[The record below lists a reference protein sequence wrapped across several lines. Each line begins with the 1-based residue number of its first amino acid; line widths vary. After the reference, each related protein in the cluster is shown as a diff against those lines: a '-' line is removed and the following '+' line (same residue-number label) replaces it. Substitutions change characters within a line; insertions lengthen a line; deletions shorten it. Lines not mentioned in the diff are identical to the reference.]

1 MSESVTKKN
10 SYKKDQIRY
19 FTNWASTRKSLN
31 NIENKQKNWKKL
43 KSNLKSKKSLNE
55 QGLST
60 SFDKFSKT
68 IEKNSYYTTAH
79 KNNNLEHLSKKI
91 NKNKLKIK
99 NNLFSNIANMT
110 LSFHNKNNEKFSNS
124 FLINKGDVTNRKMY
138 FNLIKKNENANDKDK
153 DKENYS
159 YLTERQKLNN
169 EIVYKKKIL
178 NSTNEKHN
186 SFNKYSKKNNLYT
199 QLIEN
204 GKKKDHF
211 QSRNIRYVSPNKS
224 NNIYLTNVGQNK
236 SKKFFKEN
244 QLSEIKAYR
253 TLNHSIISEKKITPD
268 IKRRRYNINNY
279 YNNISYINDVNK
291 NEICRNKSS
300 RMKTLVLDLDE
311 TLIYTSF
318 EPSINSDLCFEID
331 LNINEP
337 SKYNKV
343 NSLVKKQKI
352 LTKVYLS
359 KRPHLEQFLSELNP
373 FYEICIF
380 SASSQKYA
388 SYIIDIIDKNRIIS
402 KKFFRD
408 DCIHLDNSETFSY
421 IKDLEKINKNYNDI
435 IIIDDNFSSFI
446 LQEENGIPIKPW
458 RGDKNDI
465 ELLKL
470 IPILKNLSGFY
481 NVRTEI
487 KKFVKNR
494 TFIWFQGI
502 KWLCN
507 NCLSY
512 SYIKEMIKIMT
523 IDQIPLA
530 DKILYFFIEGEN
542 SNSNSNNNSSNN
554 NNNSCLESEN
564 DLNKLYENNIS
575 TQSNFGNYSII
586 NQKIQKQIEKR
597 KRGKY
602 INFNNINDNKQT
614 FNIINYSLIN
624 TKNRSKNKEV
634 VNNSMYNRKK
644 STSKPTLNKK
654 DKENEKYY
662 YTNKIKERIKKKNFQ
677 KNNANNVK
685 TNNIGIYPNSSMKK
699 KEKNSFY
706 MTNS

>member
-19 FTNWASTRKSLN
+19 FTNWASTKKSLN

-68 IEKNSYYTTAH
+68 IDKNSYYTTTH

-91 NKNKLKIK
+91 KKNKLKIK
-99 NNLFSNIANMT
+99 NNLFSNISNMT
-110 LSFHNKNNEKFSNS
+110 LSFHQKNKEIFSNS
-124 FLINKGDVTNRKMY
+124 FLINKGDVTNRNMY
-138 FNLIKKNENANDKDK
+138 FNLIKKNENVNDKDK
-153 DKENYS
+153 DNYS

-169 EIVYKKKIL
+169 EIVYKRKIL

-186 SFNKYSKKNNLYT
+186 SFNKYSQKNNLYT
-199 QLIEN
+199 KLIEN

-211 QSRNIRYVSPNKS
+211 QSRNIRYVSPNS
-224 NNIYLTNVGQNK
+224 NNNIYLTNVGQNK
-236 SKKFFKEN
+236 SKKIFKEN
-244 QLSEIKAYR
+244 QLSEIKAYK
-253 TLNHSIISEKKITPD
+253 TLNHSIVSEKKITPD
-268 IKRRRYNINNY
+268 IKRRRYNLNNY
-279 YNNISYINDVNK
+279 YNNISYNNDVNK
-291 NEICRNKSS
+291 NEISKNKSS

-311 TLIYTSF
+311 TLIFTSF
-318 EPSINSDLCFEID
+318 EPSNNCDLCFEID

-337 SKYNKV
+337 SKFNKV
-343 NSLVKKQKI
+343 NSLIKKQKI

-359 KRPHLEQFLSELNP
+359 KRPHLDKFLSELNP

-408 DCIHLDNSETFSY
+408 DCIHLDNSETFPY

-512 SYIKEMIKIMT
+512 SYIKEMIKIMK

-564 DLNKLYENNIS
+564 DLNKLYENSIS
-575 TQSNFGNYSII
+575 TQSNFGNYNII

-634 VNNSMYNRKK
+634 VNNSMYNKKK
-644 STSKPTLNKK
+644 STSKPILNKK

-662 YTNKIKERIKKKNFQ
+662 YTNKIKERIKKKNF
-677 KNNANNVK
+677 KMNNTNNFK
-685 TNNIGIYPNSSMKK
+685 TNNIGIYPSSSMKK
-699 KEKNSFY
+699 KDKNSFY

>member
-10 SYKKDQIRY
+10 SYKKEQIRF
-19 FTNWASTRKSLN
+19 FTNWASTKKSLN
-31 NIENKQKNWKKL
+31 NIENKQKNLKKL
-43 KSNLKSKKSLNE
+43 KSNLKSKKTINE

-68 IEKNSYYTTAH
+68 IDKNSYYTTTH

-91 NKNKLKIK
+91 QKNKFKIK
-99 NNLFSNIANMT
+99 NNLFSNISNMT
-110 LSFHNKNNEKFSNS
+110 LSFHQKNDKFSNS
-124 FLINKGDVTNRKMY
+124 FLINKGDDSNRNIC
-138 FNLIKKNENANDKDK
+138 FNIIKKNESVIDKD
-153 DKENYS
+153 NHS
-159 YLTERQKLNN
+159 YLTERKKLNN

-178 NSTNEKHN
+178 NSNNEKHN
-186 SFNKYSKKNNLYT
+186 SFNKYSKKNNLLT
-199 QLIEN
+199 RLIDN
-204 GKKKDHF
+204 GRKKEHF
-211 QSRNIRYVSPNKS
+211 QSRNVRYVSPNS
-224 NNIYLTNVGQNK
+224 NNNIYLTNVGQNK
-236 SKKFFKEN
+236 SKKIFKEN
-244 QLSEIKAYR
+244 QLSEIKAYK
-253 TLNHSIISEKKITPD
+253 TLNHSIVSEKKITPD
-268 IKRRRYNINNY
+268 IKRRRYNINNF
-279 YNNISYINDVNK
+279 NNFSFNNDVNK
-291 NEICRNKSS
+291 NEISRNKSS

-311 TLIYTSF
+311 TLVYTSF

-331 LNINEP
+331 LNINEQ

-343 NSLVKKQKI
+343 NSLIKKQKI

-359 KRPHLEQFLSELNP
+359 KRPHLEKFLSELNS

-402 KKFFRD
+402 KKFFRE
-408 DCIHLDNSETFSY
+408 DCIHLDNSETFPY

-512 SYIKEMIKIMT
+512 SYIKEMIKIMK

-530 DKILYFFIEGEN
+530 DKILYFFIEGEYSN
-542 SNSNSNNNSSNN
+542 SNSNSNNNSSSNN

-564 DLNKLYENNIS
+564 DLNRLYENNIS
-575 TQSNFGNYSII
+575 TQNNFGNYNII

-597 KRGKY
+597 KKGKF

-624 TKNRSKNKEV
+624 TKNKSKNKEV

-644 STSKPTLNKK
+644 STSKPTSQKK
-654 DKENEKYY
+654 DIENQKYF
-662 YTNKIKERIKKKNFQ
+662 YTNKIKEKIKKKSFKINN
-677 KNNANNVK
+677 KNNFK
-685 TNNIGIYPNSSMKK
+685 TNNIGIFHPSMKK

>member
-19 FTNWASTRKSLN
+19 FTNWASTKKSLN

-68 IEKNSYYTTAH
+68 IDKNSYYTTTH

-91 NKNKLKIK
+91 KKNKLKIK
-99 NNLFSNIANMT
+99 NNLFSNISNMT
-110 LSFHNKNNEKFSNS
+110 LSFHQKNKEIFSNS
-124 FLINKGDVTNRKMY
+124 FLINKGDVTNRNMY
-138 FNLIKKNENANDKDK
+138 FNLIKKNENVNDKDK
-153 DKENYS
+153 DNYS

-169 EIVYKKKIL
+169 EIVYKRKIL

-186 SFNKYSKKNNLYT
+186 SFNKYSQKNNLYT
-199 QLIEN
+199 KLIEN

-211 QSRNIRYVSPNKS
+211 QSRNIRYVSPNS
-224 NNIYLTNVGQNK
+224 NNNIYLTNVGQNK
-236 SKKFFKEN
+236 SKKIFKEN
-244 QLSEIKAYR
+244 QLSEIKAYK
-253 TLNHSIISEKKITPD
+253 TLNHSIVSEKKITPD
-268 IKRRRYNINNY
+268 IKRRRYNLNNY
-279 YNNISYINDVNK
+279 YNNISYNNDVNK
-291 NEICRNKSS
+291 NEISKNKSS

-311 TLIYTSF
+311 TLIFTSF
-318 EPSINSDLCFEID
+318 EPSNNCDLCFEID

-337 SKYNKV
+337 SKFNKV
-343 NSLVKKQKI
+343 NSLIKKQKI

-359 KRPHLEQFLSELNP
+359 KRPHLDKFLSELNP

-408 DCIHLDNSETFSY
+408 DCIHLDNSETFPY

-507 NCLSY
+507 NCLSD
-512 SYIKEMIKIMT
+512 SYIKEMIKIMK

-564 DLNKLYENNIS
+564 DLNKLYENSIS
-575 TQSNFGNYSII
+575 TQSNFGNYNII

-634 VNNSMYNRKK
+634 VNNSMYNKKK
-644 STSKPTLNKK
+644 STSKPILNKK
-654 DKENEKYY
+654 DKENEKNY
-662 YTNKIKERIKKKNFQ
+662 YTNKIKERIKKKNF
-677 KNNANNVK
+677 KMNNTNNFK
-685 TNNIGIYPNSSMKK
+685 TNNIGIYPCSSMKK
-699 KEKNSFY
+699 KDKNSFY

>member
-19 FTNWASTRKSLN
+19 FTNWASTKKSLN

-68 IEKNSYYTTAH
+68 IDKNSYYTTTH

-91 NKNKLKIK
+91 KKNKLKIK
-99 NNLFSNIANMT
+99 NNLFSNISNMT
-110 LSFHNKNNEKFSNS
+110 LSFHQKNKEIFSNS
-124 FLINKGDVTNRKMY
+124 FLINKGDVTNRNMY
-138 FNLIKKNENANDKDK
+138 FNLIKKNENVNDKDK
-153 DKENYS
+153 DNYS

-169 EIVYKKKIL
+169 EIVYKRKIL

-186 SFNKYSKKNNLYT
+186 SFNKYSQKNNLYT
-199 QLIEN
+199 KLIEN

-211 QSRNIRYVSPNKS
+211 QSRNIRYVSPNS
-224 NNIYLTNVGQNK
+224 NNNIYLTNVGQNK
-236 SKKFFKEN
+236 SKKIFKEN
-244 QLSEIKAYR
+244 QLSEIKAYK
-253 TLNHSIISEKKITPD
+253 TLNHSIVSEKKITPD
-268 IKRRRYNINNY
+268 IKRRRYNLNNY
-279 YNNISYINDVNK
+279 YNNINYNNDVNK
-291 NEICRNKSS
+291 NEISKNKSS

-311 TLIYTSF
+311 TLIFTSF
-318 EPSINSDLCFEID
+318 EPSNNCDLCFEID

-337 SKYNKV
+337 SKFNKV
-343 NSLVKKQKI
+343 NSLIKKQKI

-359 KRPHLEQFLSELNP
+359 KRPHLDKFLSELNP

-388 SYIIDIIDKNRIIS
+388 SYIIGIIDKNRIIS

-408 DCIHLDNSETFSY
+408 DCIHLDNSETFPY

-512 SYIKEMIKIMT
+512 SYIKEMIKIMK

-564 DLNKLYENNIS
+564 DLNKLYENSIS
-575 TQSNFGNYSII
+575 TQSNFGNYNII

-634 VNNSMYNRKK
+634 VNNSMYNKKK
-644 STSKPTLNKK
+644 STSKPILNKK

-662 YTNKIKERIKKKNFQ
+662 YTNKIKERIKKKNF
-677 KNNANNVK
+677 KMNNTNNFK
-685 TNNIGIYPNSSMKK
+685 TNNIGIYPCSSMKK
-699 KEKNSFY
+699 KDKNSFY

>member
-19 FTNWASTRKSLN
+19 FTNWASTKKSLN

-68 IEKNSYYTTAH
+68 IDKNSYYTTTH

-91 NKNKLKIK
+91 KKNKLKIK
-99 NNLFSNIANMT
+99 NNLFSNISNMT
-110 LSFHNKNNEKFSNS
+110 LSFHQKNKEIFSNS
-124 FLINKGDVTNRKMY
+124 FLINKGDVTNRNMY
-138 FNLIKKNENANDKDK
+138 FNLIKKNENVNDKDK
-153 DKENYS
+153 DNYS

-169 EIVYKKKIL
+169 EIVYKRKIL

-186 SFNKYSKKNNLYT
+186 SFNKYSQKNNLYT
-199 QLIEN
+199 KLIEN

-211 QSRNIRYVSPNKS
+211 QSRNVRYVSPNS
-224 NNIYLTNVGQNK
+224 NNNIYLTNVGQNK
-236 SKKFFKEN
+236 SKKIFKEN
-244 QLSEIKAYR
+244 QLSEIKAYK
-253 TLNHSIISEKKITPD
+253 TLNHSIVSEKKITPD
-268 IKRRRYNINNY
+268 IKRRRYNLNNY
-279 YNNISYINDVNK
+279 YNNINYNNDVNK
-291 NEICRNKSS
+291 NEISKNKSS

-311 TLIYTSF
+311 TLIFTSF
-318 EPSINSDLCFEID
+318 EPSNNCDLCFEID

-337 SKYNKV
+337 SKFNKV
-343 NSLVKKQKI
+343 NSLIKKQKI

-359 KRPHLEQFLSELNP
+359 KRPHLDKFLSELNP

-388 SYIIDIIDKNRIIS
+388 SYIIGIIDKNRIIS

-408 DCIHLDNSETFSY
+408 DCIHLDNSETFPY

-512 SYIKEMIKIMT
+512 SYIKEMIKIMK

-564 DLNKLYENNIS
+564 DLNKLYENSIS
-575 TQSNFGNYSII
+575 TQNNFGNYNII

-634 VNNSMYNRKK
+634 VNNSMYNKKK
-644 STSKPTLNKK
+644 STSKPILNKK

-662 YTNKIKERIKKKNFQ
+662 YTNKIKERIKKKNF
-677 KNNANNVK
+677 KMNNTNNFK
-685 TNNIGIYPNSSMKK
+685 TNNIGIYPCSSMKK
-699 KEKNSFY
+699 KDKNSFY

>member
-19 FTNWASTRKSLN
+19 FTNWASTKKSLN

-68 IEKNSYYTTAH
+68 IDKNSYYTTTH

-91 NKNKLKIK
+91 KKNKLKIK
-99 NNLFSNIANMT
+99 NNLFSNISNMT
-110 LSFHNKNNEKFSNS
+110 LSFHQKNKEIFSNS
-124 FLINKGDVTNRKMY
+124 FLINKGDVTNRNMY

-153 DKENYS
+153 DNYS

-169 EIVYKKKIL
+169 EIVYKRKIL

-186 SFNKYSKKNNLYT
+186 SFNKYSQKNNLYT
-199 QLIEN
+199 KLIEN

-211 QSRNIRYVSPNKS
+211 QSRNIRYVSPNS
-224 NNIYLTNVGQNK
+224 NNNIYLTNVGQNK
-236 SKKFFKEN
+236 SKKIFKEN
-244 QLSEIKAYR
+244 QLSEIKAYK
-253 TLNHSIISEKKITPD
+253 TLNHSIVSEKKITPD
-268 IKRRRYNINNY
+268 IKRRRYNLNNY
-279 YNNISYINDVNK
+279 YNNISYNNDVNK
-291 NEICRNKSS
+291 NEISKNKSS

-311 TLIYTSF
+311 TLIFTSF
-318 EPSINSDLCFEID
+318 EPSNNCDLCFEID

-337 SKYNKV
+337 SKFNKV
-343 NSLVKKQKI
+343 NSLIKKQKI

-359 KRPHLEQFLSELNP
+359 KRPHLDKFLSELNP

-408 DCIHLDNSETFSY
+408 DCIHLDNSETFPY

-512 SYIKEMIKIMT
+512 SYIKEMIKIMK

-564 DLNKLYENNIS
+564 DLNKLYENSIS
-575 TQSNFGNYSII
+575 TQSNFGNYNII

-634 VNNSMYNRKK
+634 VNNSMYNKKK
-644 STSKPTLNKK
+644 STSKPILNKI

-662 YTNKIKERIKKKNFQ
+662 YTNKIKERIKKKNF
-677 KNNANNVK
+677 KMNNTNNFK
-685 TNNIGIYPNSSMKK
+685 TNNIGIYPCSSMKK
-699 KEKNSFY
+699 KDKNSFY

>member
-1 MSESVTKKN
+1 MSESVTKKH

-19 FTNWASTRKSLN
+19 FTNWASTKKSLN
-31 NIENKQKNWKKL
+31 NIENKQKNLKKL
-43 KSNLKSKKSLNE
+43 KSNLKPKKSLNE

-68 IEKNSYYTTAH
+68 IEKKNYYTTAQ
-79 KNNNLEHLSKKI
+79 KNNNLEHLSKRIK
-91 NKNKLKIK
+91 KNKLKIK
-99 NNLFSNIANMT
+99 NTLFSNISNMT
-110 LSFHNKNNEKFSNS
+110 LSFHNKNNERFNNS
-124 FLINKGDVTNRKMY
+124 FLINKGDATNRNMY

-153 DKENYS
+153 DNYS

-178 NSTNEKHN
+178 NSNNEKHN
-186 SFNKYSKKNNLYT
+186 SFNKYSKKNNMYT
-199 QLIEN
+199 QITDN
-204 GKKKDHF
+204 GKRKEHF
-211 QSRNIRYVSPNKS
+211 QSRNHRYISPNS
-224 NNIYLTNVGQNK
+224 NNNIYLTNISQNK
-236 SKKFFKEN
+236 SKKIFKEN
-244 QLSEIKAYR
+244 QLSEIKAYK
-253 TLNHSIISEKKITPD
+253 TLNHSIVSEKKITPD

-279 YNNISYINDVNK
+279 YNNFSYIDDVNN
-291 NEICRNKSS
+291 NEISRNKSS

-331 LNINEP
+331 LNINEQP
-337 SKYNKV
+337 KYSKV
-343 NSLVKKQKI
+343 NSLIKNKTI

-402 KKFFRD
+402 KKFFRE

-446 LQEENGIPIKPW
+446 LQEENGIPIKPF

-542 SNSNSNNNSSNN
+542 SNSNSNNNSSIN

-564 DLNKLYENNIS
+564 DLNKLNENSIS
-575 TQSNFGNYSII
+575 AQNNFGNYNII

-634 VNNSMYNRKK
+634 VNNSMYNKK
-644 STSKPTLNKK
+644 KTTSKSILNKK
-654 DKENEKYY
+654 DKENGKYY
-662 YTNKIKERIKKKNFQ
+662 FTNKIKEKIKKKNF
-677 KNNANNVK
+677 KMSNTNNFK
-685 TNNIGIYPNSSMKK
+685 TSNIGIYPFSNMKK

-706 MTNS
+706 ITNS

>member
-19 FTNWASTRKSLN
+19 FTNWASTKKSLN

-68 IEKNSYYTTAH
+68 IDKNSYYTTTH

-91 NKNKLKIK
+91 KKNKLKIK
-99 NNLFSNIANMT
+99 NNLFSNISNMT
-110 LSFHNKNNEKFSNS
+110 LSFHQKNKEIFSNS
-124 FLINKGDVTNRKMY
+124 FLINKGDVTNRNMY

-153 DKENYS
+153 DNYS

-169 EIVYKKKIL
+169 EIIYKRKIL

-186 SFNKYSKKNNLYT
+186 SFNKYPQKNNLYT
-199 QLIEN
+199 KLIEN

-211 QSRNIRYVSPNKS
+211 QSRNVRYVSPNS
-224 NNIYLTNVGQNK
+224 NNNIYLTNVGQNK
-236 SKKFFKEN
+236 SKKIFKEN
-244 QLSEIKAYR
+244 QLSEIKAYK
-253 TLNHSIISEKKITPD
+253 TLNHSIVSEKKITPD
-268 IKRRRYNINNY
+268 IKRRRYNLNNY
-279 YNNISYINDVNK
+279 YNNINYNNDVNK
-291 NEICRNKSS
+291 NEISKNKSS

-318 EPSINSDLCFEID
+318 EPSITSDLCFEID

-337 SKYNKV
+337 SKFNKV
-343 NSLVKKQKI
+343 NSLIKKQKI

-359 KRPHLEQFLSELNP
+359 KRPHLDKFLSELNS

-408 DCIHLDNSETFSY
+408 DCIHLDNSETFPY

-512 SYIKEMIKIMT
+512 SYIKEMIKIMK

-564 DLNKLYENNIS
+564 DLNKLYENSIS
-575 TQSNFGNYSII
+575 TQNNFGNYNII

-634 VNNSMYNRKK
+634 VNNSMYNKKK
-644 STSKPTLNKK
+644 STSKPILNKK

-662 YTNKIKERIKKKNFQ
+662 YTNKIKERIKKKNF
-677 KNNANNVK
+677 KMNNTNNFK
-685 TNNIGIYPNSSMKK
+685 TNNIGIYPCSSMKK
-699 KEKNSFY
+699 KDKNSFY

>member
-19 FTNWASTRKSLN
+19 FTNWASTKKSLN

-68 IEKNSYYTTAH
+68 IDKNSYYTTTH

-91 NKNKLKIK
+91 KKNKLKIK
-99 NNLFSNIANMT
+99 NNLFSNISNMT
-110 LSFHNKNNEKFSNS
+110 LSFHQKNKEIFSNS
-124 FLINKGDVTNRKMY
+124 FLINKGDVTNRNMY
-138 FNLIKKNENANDKDK
+138 FNLIKKNENVNDKDK
-153 DKENYS
+153 DNYS

-169 EIVYKKKIL
+169 EIVYKRKIL

-186 SFNKYSKKNNLYT
+186 SFNKYSQKNNLYT
-199 QLIEN
+199 KLIEN

-211 QSRNIRYVSPNKS
+211 QSRNIRYVSPNS
-224 NNIYLTNVGQNK
+224 NNNIYLTNVGQNK
-236 SKKFFKEN
+236 SKKIFKEN
-244 QLSEIKAYR
+244 QLSEIKAYK
-253 TLNHSIISEKKITPD
+253 TLNHSIVSEKKITPD
-268 IKRRRYNINNY
+268 IKRRRYNLNNY
-279 YNNISYINDVNK
+279 YNNISYNNDVNK
-291 NEICRNKSS
+291 NEISKNKSS

-311 TLIYTSF
+311 TLIFTSF
-318 EPSINSDLCFEID
+318 EPSNNCDLCFEID

-337 SKYNKV
+337 SKFNKV
-343 NSLVKKQKI
+343 NSLIKKQKI

-359 KRPHLEQFLSELNP
+359 KRPHLDKFLSELNP

-408 DCIHLDNSETFSY
+408 DCIHLDNSETFPY

-512 SYIKEMIKIMT
+512 SYIKEMIKIMK

-564 DLNKLYENNIS
+564 DLNKLYENSIS
-575 TQSNFGNYSII
+575 TQSNFGNYNII

-634 VNNSMYNRKK
+634 VNNSMYNKKK
-644 STSKPTLNKK
+644 STSKPILNKK

-662 YTNKIKERIKKKNFQ
+662 YTNKIKERIKKKNF
-677 KNNANNVK
+677 KMNNTNNFK
-685 TNNIGIYPNSSMKK
+685 TNNIGIYPCSSMKK
-699 KEKNSFY
+699 KDKNSFY

>member
-19 FTNWASTRKSLN
+19 FTNWASTKKSLN

-68 IEKNSYYTTAH
+68 IDKNSYYTTTH

-91 NKNKLKIK
+91 KKNKLKIK
-99 NNLFSNIANMT
+99 NNLFSNISNMT
-110 LSFHNKNNEKFSNS
+110 LSFHQKNKEIFSNS
-124 FLINKGDVTNRKMY
+124 FLINKGDVTNRNMY
-138 FNLIKKNENANDKDK
+138 FNLIKKNENVNDKDK
-153 DKENYS
+153 DNYS

-169 EIVYKKKIL
+169 EIVYKRKIL

-186 SFNKYSKKNNLYT
+186 SFNKYSQKNNLYT
-199 QLIEN
+199 KLIEN

-211 QSRNIRYVSPNKS
+211 QSRNIRYVSPNS
-224 NNIYLTNVGQNK
+224 NNNIYLTNVGQNK
-236 SKKFFKEN
+236 SKKIFKEN
-244 QLSEIKAYR
+244 QLSEIKAYK
-253 TLNHSIISEKKITPD
+253 TLNHSIVSEKKITPD
-268 IKRRRYNINNY
+268 IKRRRYNLNNY
-279 YNNISYINDVNK
+279 YNNISYNNDVNK
-291 NEICRNKSS
+291 NEISKNKSS

-311 TLIYTSF
+311 TLIFTSF
-318 EPSINSDLCFEID
+318 EPSNNCDLCFEID

-337 SKYNKV
+337 SKFNKV
-343 NSLVKKQKI
+343 NSLIKKQKI

-359 KRPHLEQFLSELNP
+359 KRPHLDKFLSELNP

-408 DCIHLDNSETFSY
+408 DCIHLDNSETFPY

-512 SYIKEMIKIMT
+512 SYIKEMIKIMK

-564 DLNKLYENNIS
+564 DLNKLYENSIS
-575 TQSNFGNYSII
+575 TQSNFGNYNII

-634 VNNSMYNRKK
+634 VNNSMYNKKK
-644 STSKPTLNKK
+644 STSKPILNKK
-654 DKENEKYY
+654 DKENEKNY
-662 YTNKIKERIKKKNFQ
+662 YTNKIKERIKKKNF
-677 KNNANNVK
+677 KMNNTNNFK
-685 TNNIGIYPNSSMKK
+685 TNNIGIYPCSSMKK
-699 KEKNSFY
+699 KDKNSFY

>member
-19 FTNWASTRKSLN
+19 FTNWASTKKSLN

-68 IEKNSYYTTAH
+68 IDKNSYYTTTH

-91 NKNKLKIK
+91 KKNKLKIK
-99 NNLFSNIANMT
+99 NNLFSNISNMT
-110 LSFHNKNNEKFSNS
+110 LSFHQKNKEIFSNS
-124 FLINKGDVTNRKMY
+124 FLINKGDVTNRNMY
-138 FNLIKKNENANDKDK
+138 FNLIKKNENVNDKDK
-153 DKENYS
+153 DNYS

-169 EIVYKKKIL
+169 EIVYKRKIL

-186 SFNKYSKKNNLYT
+186 SFNKYSQKNNLYT
-199 QLIEN
+199 KLIEN

-211 QSRNIRYVSPNKS
+211 QSRNVRYVSPNS
-224 NNIYLTNVGQNK
+224 NNNIYLTNVGQNK
-236 SKKFFKEN
+236 SKKIFKEN
-244 QLSEIKAYR
+244 QLSEIKAYK
-253 TLNHSIISEKKITPD
+253 TLNHSIVSEKKITPD

-279 YNNISYINDVNK
+279 YNNISYNNDVNK
-291 NEICRNKSS
+291 NEISRNKSS

-311 TLIYTSF
+311 TLIFTSF
-318 EPSINSDLCFEID
+318 EPSNNCDLCFEID

-337 SKYNKV
+337 SKFNKV
-343 NSLVKKQKI
+343 NSLIKKQKI

-359 KRPHLEQFLSELNP
+359 KRPHLDKFLSELNP

-408 DCIHLDNSETFSY
+408 DCIHLDNSETFPY

-512 SYIKEMIKIMT
+512 SYIKEMIKIMK

-564 DLNKLYENNIS
+564 DLNKLYENSIS
-575 TQSNFGNYSII
+575 TQSNFGNYNII

-634 VNNSMYNRKK
+634 VNNSMYNKKK
-644 STSKPTLNKK
+644 STSKPILNKK

-662 YTNKIKERIKKKNFQ
+662 YTNKIKERIKKKNF
-677 KNNANNVK
+677 KMNNTNNFK
-685 TNNIGIYPNSSMKK
+685 TNNIGIYPCSSMKK
-699 KEKNSFY
+699 KDKNSFY

>member
-19 FTNWASTRKSLN
+19 FTNWASTKKSLN

-68 IEKNSYYTTAH
+68 IDKNSYYTTTH

-91 NKNKLKIK
+91 KKNKLKIK
-99 NNLFSNIANMT
+99 NNLFSNISNMT
-110 LSFHNKNNEKFSNS
+110 LSFHQKNKEIFSNS
-124 FLINKGDVTNRKMY
+124 FLINKGDVTNRNMY
-138 FNLIKKNENANDKDK
+138 FNLIKKNENVNDKDK
-153 DKENYS
+153 DNYS

-169 EIVYKKKIL
+169 EIVYKRKIL

-186 SFNKYSKKNNLYT
+186 SFNKYSQKNNLYT
-199 QLIEN
+199 KLIEN

-211 QSRNIRYVSPNKS
+211 QSRNIRYVSPNS
-224 NNIYLTNVGQNK
+224 NNNIYLTNVGQNK
-236 SKKFFKEN
+236 SKKIFKEN
-244 QLSEIKAYR
+244 QLSEIKAYK
-253 TLNHSIISEKKITPD
+253 TLNHSIVSEKKITPD
-268 IKRRRYNINNY
+268 IKRRRYNLNNY
-279 YNNISYINDVNK
+279 YNNISYNNDVNK
-291 NEICRNKSS
+291 NEISKNKSS

-311 TLIYTSF
+311 TLIFTSF
-318 EPSINSDLCFEID
+318 EPSNNCDLCFEID

-337 SKYNKV
+337 SKFNKV
-343 NSLVKKQKI
+343 NSLIKKQKI

-359 KRPHLEQFLSELNP
+359 KRPHLDKFLSELNP

-408 DCIHLDNSETFSY
+408 DCIHLDNSETFPY

-512 SYIKEMIKIMT
+512 SYIKEMIKIMK

-564 DLNKLYENNIS
+564 DLNKLYENSIS
-575 TQSNFGNYSII
+575 TQSNFGNYNII

-634 VNNSMYNRKK
+634 VNNSMYNKKK
-644 STSKPTLNKK
+644 STSKPILNKI

-662 YTNKIKERIKKKNFQ
+662 YTNKIKERIKKKNF
-677 KNNANNVK
+677 KMNNTNNFK
-685 TNNIGIYPNSSMKK
+685 TNNIGIYPCSSMKK
-699 KEKNSFY
+699 KDKNSFY

>member
-1 MSESVTKKN
+1 MSESVSKKN

-19 FTNWASTRKSLN
+19 FTNWASTKKSLN

-43 KSNLKSKKSLNE
+43 KTNLKSKKSLNE
-55 QGLST
+55 QGLSI
-60 SFDKFSKT
+60 SFDKFTKA
-68 IEKNSYYTTAH
+68 IDKNSYYTTTH
-79 KNNNLEHLSKKI
+79 KNNNLEHLSKIIK
-91 NKNKLKIK
+91 KNKLKIK
-99 NNLFSNIANMT
+99 NNLFSNISNMT
-110 LSFHNKNNEKFSNS
+110 LSFHHKKNEISSNS
-124 FLINKGDVTNRKMY
+124 FLINKGDATNRNMN
-138 FNLIKKNENANDKDK
+138 FNLIKKNESANNKDK
-153 DKENYS
+153 DNYS
-159 YLTERQKLNN
+159 YLTERQKLKN

-178 NSTNEKHN
+178 NSNNEKNN
-186 SFNKYSKKNNLYT
+186 SFNKNSIKNNLYT
-199 QLIEN
+199 KLIEN

-211 QSRNIRYVSPNKS
+211 QSRNLRYVSPNS
-224 NNIYLTNVGQNK
+224 NNNIYLTNEGQNK
-236 SKKFFKEN
+236 SKKIFKEN

-253 TLNHSIISEKKITPD
+253 TLNHSIVSEKKITPD

-279 YNNISYINDVNK
+279 FNKITYINDVNK
-291 NEICRNKSS
+291 NDISKNKSS

-343 NSLVKKQKI
+343 NTLFKKQTI

-512 SYIKEMIKIMT
+512 SYIKEMIKIMK

-554 NNNSCLESEN
+554 NNNSCLENEN

-575 TQSNFGNYSII
+575 SQNDFGNYNII

-597 KRGKY
+597 KKGKY

-624 TKNRSKNKEV
+624 TKNKSKNKEV
-634 VNNSMYNRKK
+634 ANNSMYNRKK
-644 STSKPTLNKK
+644 STSKSTLNKK

-662 YTNKIKERIKKKNFQ
+662 YTNKIKERIKNNNF
-677 KNNANNVK
+677 KISNANNLK
-685 TNNIGIYPNSSMKK
+685 TNNIGIYPFTKMKK
-699 KEKNSFY
+699 KEKSSFY
-706 MTNS
+706 ND